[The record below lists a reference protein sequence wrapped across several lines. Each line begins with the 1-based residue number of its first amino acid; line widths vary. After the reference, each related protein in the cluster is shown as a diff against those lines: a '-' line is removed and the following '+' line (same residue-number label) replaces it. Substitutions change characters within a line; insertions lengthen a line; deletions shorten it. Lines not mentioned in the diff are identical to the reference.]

1 MESAATFSGIPSN
14 NENGI
19 LAGGPIQLLNLSV
32 TLGGAHKGIHSTHSI
47 TATSCSFHVDVYTP
61 STMFDCS
68 NDTGTTSCDITLRNC
83 QVTNAYFNVNSDL
96 VFCTDG
102 TVMLEYSTVKA
113 QYTDPVYSLVSCGT
127 LTMSGESSLRIFPG
141 MDAPKDETP
150 GFFVTVS
157 KIDLQSGLKITTPSG
172 GTIGTDR
179 FGHCVILDA
188 DGNVPASITME

>member
-47 TATSCSFHVDVYTP
+47 TA
-61 STMFDCS
+61 
-68 NDTGTTSCDITLRNC
+68 TSCDITLRNC